1 MDNKKKTK
9 ISLSS
14 GKGFYITA
22 AVSFCLVIF
31 AIALVY
37 RTSTNMIRDIFTTSP
52 TISAPVTTAP
62 SENITVK
69 KEKESSESPTGKV
82 TSTTKAPTTEEQ
94 ETSMAWSGRDNTK
107 EHTTVEVTKAV
118 ISNSSYILPLTSD
131 IQKGY
136 SPSVPVFD
144 ETMSD
149 WRVHKGIDF
158 AAEEGT
164 EVKSVG
170 KGRVAKVISDPSLGY
185 IIEIDHGDFTARYCG
200 LEQGTTVTVDA
211 EIEKGD
217 TVGSLGIVPCE
228 SKQESHLHFEV
239 IQNGKCT
246 DPLSAM
252 KLSESNANVN
262 KPEENDKTY
271 N

>member
-9 ISLSS
+9 ISLNS

-37 RTSTNMIRDIFTTSP
+37 RTSTNMIRDIFTT
-52 TISAPVTTAP
+52 AP
-62 SENITVK
+62 STSSTIPTEISEKITVK
-69 KEKESSESPTGKV
+69 EDKEHSGTPTTKV
-82 TSTTKAPTTEEQ
+82 TVTTEVTTTEEQ
-94 ETSMAWSGRDNTK
+94 ETSLAWSGRDNTK
-107 EHTTVEVTKAV
+107 EHTTEEVTKAV
-118 ISNSSYILPLTSD
+118 ISNSSYILPLTSE

-136 SPSVPVFD
+136 SPSVPVYD
-144 ETMSD
+144 KTMCD

-158 AAEEGT
+158 AAEEGA

-170 KGRVAKVISDPSLGY
+170 KGRVTKVVSDPSLGY
-185 IIEIDHGDFTARYCG
+185 IIEVDHGDFTARYCG
-200 LEQGTTVTVDA
+200 LEQGTTVTVDT

-217 TVGSLGIVPCE
+217 TVGSLGKVPCE
-228 SKQESHLHFEV
+228 SEQEAHLHFE
-239 IQNGKCT
+239 IIKNGKST
-246 DPLSAM
+246 DPLGAM
-252 KLSESNANVN
+252 KLSESNTNVS
-262 KPEENDKTY
+262 KPKENDKTY